1 MSKTTI
7 LSLLFVIVVMTW
19 CTSKNQNTALTPL
32 PTGDN
37 EIIDEIINDTDAI
50 WTVVEEE
57 NDIEDTTILT
67 GTTVSN
73 TPGIYIDGNTS
84 TIDTFINQG
93 KKVIAYFHADRCPT
107 CQALEKDIQLHINN
121 IPSDIAIVKFN
132 YDKEEELKIKYKV
145 QAQNTIVYLA
155 KDKTELASK
164 VGWIV
169 TLDEIIKNMP

>member
-1 MSKTTI
+1 
-7 LSLLFVIVVMTW
+7 
-19 CTSKNQNTALTPL
+19 
-32 PTGDN
+32 
-37 EIIDEIINDTDAI
+37 
-50 WTVVEEE
+50 VEEE

-164 VGWIV
+164 VG
-169 TLDEIIKNMP
+169 